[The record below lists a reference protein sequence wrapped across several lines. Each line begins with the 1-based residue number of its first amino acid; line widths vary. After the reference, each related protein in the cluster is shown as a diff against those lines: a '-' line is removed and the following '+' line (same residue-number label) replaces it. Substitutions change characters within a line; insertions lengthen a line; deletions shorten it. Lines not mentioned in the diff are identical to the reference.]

1 MSRIDP
7 GANFGKMLFWG
18 GLFGVSYLF
27 QSPKQIQYRLPTPA
41 EMEKLKQYQ
50 IESAKPFYFKKVL
63 TIHSIAYLIAIFSPL
78 LGILL
83 FFEADCIIFV
93 CLLIGG
99 VLEFIANSPALLLQ
113 DNVNDY
119 HYKLEEYN
127 TAKNKKELI
136 ILSSLAIVVNLIL
149 IILNSYPFIID
160 SEFGIISLHLIILLY
175 IYNIY
180 SIVKNVKFIKN
191 IDESIEYNQ
200 KFFVPATSAS
210 ENAQSN
216 NQKNKPTDSTH
227 DQYTKITSY
236 QNISLNNKASLT
248 VCKANIRISNA
259 ICEAFKLGYLDIT
272 YTIVKQEL
280 EKKAKAAKRDF
291 VKRECYIAIEIIEL
305 LENKSVDEVVD
316 TIKDKFPI

>member
-1 MSRIDP
+1 M
-7 GANFGKMLFWG
+7 
-18 GLFGVSYLF
+18 
-27 QSPKQIQYRLPTPA
+27 
-41 EMEKLKQYQ
+41 
-50 IESAKPFYFKKVL
+50 
-63 TIHSIAYLIAIFSPL
+63 
-78 LGILL
+78 
-83 FFEADCIIFV
+83 
-93 CLLIGG
+93 
-99 VLEFIANSPALLLQ
+99 
-113 DNVNDY
+113 
-119 HYKLEEYN
+119 
-127 TAKNKKELI
+127 
-136 ILSSLAIVVNLIL
+136 
-149 IILNSYPFIID
+149 
-160 SEFGIISLHLIILLY
+160 
-175 IYNIY
+175 
-180 SIVKNVKFIKN
+180 
-191 IDESIEYNQ
+191 
-200 KFFVPATSAS
+200 PATSAS